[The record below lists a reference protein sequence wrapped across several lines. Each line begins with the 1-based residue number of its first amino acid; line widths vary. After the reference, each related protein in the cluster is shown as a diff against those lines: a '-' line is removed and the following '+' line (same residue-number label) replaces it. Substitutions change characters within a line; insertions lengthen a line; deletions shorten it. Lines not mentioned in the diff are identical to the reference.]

1 MYPVNQYMVIIKPD
15 EKVKNRMRR
24 IREMW
29 KQQYDLVPNQMQ
41 GGFILLSRFW
51 QYKHLE
57 QKVLDRLQLIAMDAA
72 PFKVHLKDYAMLPQ
86 ESIGLQI
93 ENPAGIYTIVKKMQ
107 RDPRLFKTPQNHPY
121 FNLQPQALWLA
132 NKLQPQQF
140 EQIAATY
147 RRRHFTADFIAQSM
161 LVLRKAGNDTKWI
174 VAADYPLQNLAVF
187 SEQGVLFAA

>member
-1 MYPVNQYMVIIKPD
+1 
-15 EKVKNRMRR
+15 MRR
-24 IREMW
+24 IREQW
-29 KQQYDLVPNQMQ
+29 RQQYYLTANQMQ

-57 QKVLDRLQLIAMDAA
+57 QKVLDRLHLIAMDAA
-72 PFKVHLKDYAMLPQ
+72 PFKVHLSGYAMLAQ

-93 ENPAGIYTIVKKMQ
+93 ENPAGISSIVKKMQ
-107 RDPRLFKTPQNHPY
+107 QDPRLFKVPQYSPF

-132 NKLQPQQF
+132 NKLQPEQY
-140 EQIAATY
+140 EQIAACY
-147 RRRHFTADFIAQSM
+147 RKRHFTADFIADTM

-174 VAADYPLQNLAVF
+174 VAAEYTLENLAVF